1 MTQQQMPTNRMPTIY
16 NCQIGSGSFETAQQ
30 STGIWRRGKGKLS
43 EVNCIT
49 ARRREKLGRERD
61 RKHGR
66 ERDRYPS
73 VLLHCSLLK
82 ATHSK

>member
-1 MTQQQMPTNRMPTIY
+1 MPTIY

-30 STGIWRRGKGKLS
+30 STGIWGTGKGKLS
-43 EVNCIT
+43 EVFIT
-49 ARRREKLGRERD
+49 ARRREKLGRERE

-73 VLLHCSLLK
+73 VL
-82 ATHSK
+82 